1 VSILLGNGNG
11 TFQPQ
16 VPYPTTTTPDSIV
29 ISDFNQDGLPDL
41 AISERGS
48 NAVSILLGIGSGAF
62 SAPFDIAVGN
72 SPASVAEAD
81 FNGDGLPD
89 VVLANQASN
98 TATVVLN
105 SADALANIAAAT
117 GTSSNPF
124 GQPYPGVEYLDLG
137 VKLKATPRIHNKNE
151 VTLQLS
157 LEIRSLSGQSLNDL
171 PIISNRT
178 IEQTVRLTADET
190 SVLATMLDTNESIS
204 VNGTPGLANLGG
216 VGYLFG
222 DNTVDKSNDELVI
235 LITPRR
241 ITMTPK
247 VDREF
252 FAGPPPQQGGG
263 SVGPTVEEGRG
274 PNRQVPAPQPEPG
287 NRPVPVQ
294 PLPVPQP
301 VQPVPQPEPPPVQ
314 PEPQQ

>member
-1 VSILLGNGNG
+1 
-11 TFQPQ
+11 
-16 VPYPTTTTPDSIV
+16 
-29 ISDFNQDGLPDL
+29 
-41 AISERGS
+41 
-48 NAVSILLGIGSGAF
+48 VSILLGIGSGAF
-62 SAPFDIAVGN
+62 SVPFDIAVGTN
-72 SPASVAEAD
+72 PASVAEAD

-89 VVLANQASN
+89 VVLANQGSN

-105 SADALANIAAAT
+105 SADALSAIASAT
-117 GTSSNPF
+117 GVASGNVL

-137 VKLKATPRIHNKNE
+137 VKLKATPRIHSETE

-178 IEQTVRLTADET
+178 IDQTVRLKADET
-190 SVLATMLDTNESIS
+190 SVLATMLNSNESIS
-204 VNGTPGLANLGG
+204 VNGTPALANLGG

-222 DNTVDKSNDELVI
+222 DNTADRSNDELVI

-241 ITMTPK
+241 ISTSPK
-247 VDREF
+247 IDREF

-263 SVGPTVEEGRG
+263 TLGPTVEEGRG
-274 PNRQVPAPQPEPG
+274 NTRLPRQQPAEPEPSTAPVQVQPIPPPQPI
-287 NRPVPVQ
+287 
-294 PLPVPQP
+294 
-301 VQPVPQPEPPPVQ
+301 Q